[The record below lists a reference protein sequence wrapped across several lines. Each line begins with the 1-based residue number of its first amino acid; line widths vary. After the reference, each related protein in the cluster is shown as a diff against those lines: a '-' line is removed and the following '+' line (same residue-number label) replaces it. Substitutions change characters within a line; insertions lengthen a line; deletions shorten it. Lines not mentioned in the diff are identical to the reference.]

1 MKKLLKLLSPFAP
14 DHSGAVSALFE
25 LGGLLVVCD
34 AGGCTGNI
42 CGFDEPRYFHA
53 KCALFSAGLRDMDAI
68 LGQDERLA
76 GKVAQALE
84 ETGMPFAVLIGTPVP
99 AVIATDF
106 SALRKMVE
114 KRASGKRCLAVET
127 KGTALYDEGVS
138 LAFLQLVKTFAL
150 ERREVTKGRIGVW
163 GATPLDLSFPD
174 ASRLVSALV
183 SSGKCGK
190 KEEVFCYGMGAKIP
204 EIEQASRCEK
214 NLVIAPGGLAAAKE
228 LFRKFGTPYEV
239 AYPCL
244 PASLKR
250 KMAEWKNRSAGR
262 KEKVLIVHEQF
273 AANAAREEL
282 EKDGSPDWE
291 IHTGT
296 FFRFFP
302 EYGRNGDLVFAGEE
316 DFAEKLEK
324 GNYTL
329 LIADEVF
336 HRFLKEDSPAGFIPF
351 THFAVSG
358 RLEEE

>member
-1 MKKLLKLLSPFAP
+1 MTKKTA
-14 DHSGAVSALFE
+14 
-25 LGGLLVVCD
+25 
-34 AGGCTGNI
+34 
-42 CGFDEPRYFHA
+42 
-53 KCALFSAGLRDMDAI
+53 AI
-68 LGQDERLA
+68 LERLN
-76 GKVAQALE
+76 
-84 ETGMPFAVLIGTPVP
+84 
-99 AVIATDF
+99 
-106 SALRKMVE
+106 
-114 KRASGKRCLAVET
+114 
-127 KGTALYDEGVS
+127 
-138 LAFLQLVKTFAL
+138 KT
-150 ERREVTKGRIGVW
+150 
-163 GATPLDLSFPD
+163 
-174 ASRLVSALV
+174 
-183 SSGKCGK
+183 
-190 KEEVFCYGMGAKIP
+190 Y
-204 EIEQASRCEK
+204 
-214 NLVIAPGGLAAAKE
+214 GLAAEPTLYYSNPHELLVATMLSAQCTDERVNMVTKE

-250 KMAEWKNRSAGR
+250 KMAEWKKRSAGR

-336 HRFLKEDSPAGFIPF
+336 HRFLKEDPPAGFIPF